1 MSKLPQSEPAGN
13 IGGGSPAAATPDN
26 RPAERMKTAL
36 GLTGLKIGARAVL
49 AMIAYHAGTP
59 RGAWASETTL
69 ADETGLTERSVRRSI
84 QECEAAGYLT
94 VLRRNGRVNLYQINL
109 PAPVPVEDP
118 DQRRFALTRTFDSD
132 YRATPAE
139 AAESAAARPL
149 TPDTE
154 SGVPRTQSPPTPDS
168 VSGEPERRG
177 KRTGRGG
184 GADAP
189 AASAA
194 SPHPPVAIQ
203 AFRIWNETAARTGLR
218 PALEL
223 TTDRATALAARVREA
238 GGLDGWRKAVETA
251 GRSAFLTG
259 KKPGSYPATLDQV
272 LKPEFFLKLREGNF
286 NDSSPEAAPAAPDPA
301 ALKADVL
308 ASPLAGDAP
317 DFAEALCERMGAGP
331 VRSWLK
337 DCRLDWRGEAD
348 AALLFA
354 GGFTAERVEKDH
366 GETIRAVW
374 RELHGGAL
382 AFAVRRAA

>member
-1 MSKLPQSEPAGN
+1 MSKLPKSEPAGN
-13 IGGGSPAAATPDN
+13 TGGGSHTSATTDN
-26 RPAERMKTAL
+26 RPAERMKIAL
-36 GLTGLKIGARAVL
+36 GLTDLKIGARAVL

-59 RGAWASETTL
+59 RGAWASEATL
-69 ADETGLTERSVRRSI
+69 ATETGLTERSVRRSI

-94 VLRRNGRVNLYQINL
+94 VLRRNGRVNLYQVNL

-118 DQRRFALTRTFDSD
+118 GQRRFALTRTFDSD

-139 AAESAAARPL
+139 AAESAAARPS

-184 GADAP
+184 GADA
-189 AASAA
+189 AAAAA
-194 SPHPPVAIQ
+194 SPHPPDAIQ
-203 AFRIWNETAARTGLR
+203 AFGIWNETAARTGLR

-223 TTDRATALAARVREA
+223 TTDRTAALAARIREA
-238 GGLDGWRKAVETA
+238 GGLDGWRKAVEAA

-259 KKPGSYPATLDQV
+259 RKPGGYPATLDQA
-272 LKPEFFLKLREGNF
+272 LKPEFFLKLREGAF
-286 NDSSPEAAPAAPDPA
+286 DDSAPEAAPASPDPA

-317 DFAEALCERMGAGP
+317 GFVAALCERMGAGP

-337 DCRLDWRGEAD
+337 DCRLEWRGEAD

-354 GGFTAERVEKDH
+354 GGYTAARVEKDH
-366 GETIRAVW
+366 GEAIRAVW
-374 RELHGGAL
+374 QELHGGEL
-382 AFAVRRAA
+382 AFTVRRAA